1 MEIGAAL
8 RTSSAVGVDADSAQV
23 VPAATTM
30 GILAEESAAEAERKE
45 GGAGEKEYEQRKDAC
60 E

>member
-1 MEIGAAL
+1 
-8 RTSSAVGVDADSAQV
+8 
-23 VPAATTM
+23 M